1 MPTHFRWS
9 RRSHTAEGR
18 RLFTDQTGKA
28 TTVIV
33 EILPI
38 QTKQAG
44 NRTASSNSAETVPTY
59 LNLSVSRP
67 TTPVD
72 TASDRPTWSRTALA
86 SLGETAPVQSF
97 ENSAELALNQ
107 INLIDSRTMSF
118 LPVVTESVY
127 STFLGSP
134 LTINFSNSKSTA
146 MSERKSGEKRQLTE
160 EDEGES
166 LVVTHTQNTFL
177 LHFWA
182 TSNPI
187 ALHLNLLSPGMEV
200 DQERKR
206 AREGTSEEEASE
218 TLLGEEG
225 KLAAKL
231 SRQERADDTTQ
242 EPNALR
248 KISRQRKQ
256 RALSRVLFVL
266 KFNGNILP
274 ALFRTPAQTISYCSS
289 LGSLVAQAA
298 MGAEEEE
305 RLLNEE
311 GEGTSRRKRTRRTP
325 FDQLTPEQQA
335 RRRETVRLKNL
346 RKKERRRLNKL
357 PTTDSPG
364 TSADVPAPATKPSS
378 SAGQT
383 KPDPAPLPTERP
395 TTSASGKKS
404 KSGKGKERK
413 PVDLPCSS
421 PSKILVT
428 KKDGGACSKA
438 DFANIQQSFIKT
450 RLAMG
455 KEAGGSAQPVRIRDS
470 RLVNGRVEVTV
481 WDKPS
486 EQFVMRAVGGL
497 EVFSTG
503 AGVGTA
509 TFFFNLPG
517 YWHYEEPD
525 DLIQILQADNPTLP
539 SGALTFV
546 SWTARGP
553 AGRRVYVSVN
563 REGIAVLRDLNF
575 TLNTLFGTLKLSPAA
590 D

>member
-1 MPTHFRWS
+1 
-9 RRSHTAEGR
+9 
-18 RLFTDQTGKA
+18 
-28 TTVIV
+28 
-33 EILPI
+33 
-38 QTKQAG
+38 
-44 NRTASSNSAETVPTY
+44 
-59 LNLSVSRP
+59 
-67 TTPVD
+67 
-72 TASDRPTWSRTALA
+72 
-86 SLGETAPVQSF
+86 
-97 ENSAELALNQ
+97 
-107 INLIDSRTMSF
+107 MSF

-160 EDEGES
+160 EDEG
-166 LVVTHTQNTFL
+166 
-177 LHFWA
+177 
-182 TSNPI
+182 
-187 ALHLNLLSPGMEV
+187 MEV

-218 TLLGEEG
+218 SLLGEE
-225 KLAAKL
+225 
-231 SRQERADDTTQ
+231 
-242 EPNALR
+242 
-248 KISRQRKQ
+248 
-256 RALSRVLFVL
+256 
-266 KFNGNILP
+266 
-274 ALFRTPAQTISYCSS
+274 
-289 LGSLVAQAA
+289 GSLVAQAA

-335 RRRETVRLKNL
+335 RRRESVRLKNL

-509 TFFFNLPG
+509 TFFFNLPS

-553 AGRRVYVSVN
+553 AGRKVYVSVN

>member
-1 MPTHFRWS
+1 
-9 RRSHTAEGR
+9 
-18 RLFTDQTGKA
+18 
-28 TTVIV
+28 
-33 EILPI
+33 
-38 QTKQAG
+38 
-44 NRTASSNSAETVPTY
+44 
-59 LNLSVSRP
+59 
-67 TTPVD
+67 
-72 TASDRPTWSRTALA
+72 
-86 SLGETAPVQSF
+86 
-97 ENSAELALNQ
+97 
-107 INLIDSRTMSF
+107 
-118 LPVVTESVY
+118 
-127 STFLGSP
+127 
-134 LTINFSNSKSTA
+134 

-160 EDEGES
+160 EDE
-166 LVVTHTQNTFL
+166 
-177 LHFWA
+177 
-182 TSNPI
+182 
-187 ALHLNLLSPGMEV
+187 GMEV

-218 TLLGEEG
+218 SLLGEE
-225 KLAAKL
+225 
-231 SRQERADDTTQ
+231 
-242 EPNALR
+242 
-248 KISRQRKQ
+248 
-256 RALSRVLFVL
+256 
-266 KFNGNILP
+266 
-274 ALFRTPAQTISYCSS
+274 
-289 LGSLVAQAA
+289 GSLVAQAA

-311 GEGTSRRKRTRRTP
+311 GEGTSTEQEEENQKDPLRSTHTRATGS
-325 FDQLTPEQQA
+325 
-335 RRRETVRLKNL
+335 
-346 RKKERRRLNKL
+346 KEGN
-357 PTTDSPG
+357 G

-383 KPDPAPLPTERP
+383 KPDQAPLPTERP

-509 TFFFNLPG
+509 TFFFNLPS
-517 YWHYEEPD
+517 YWHY
-525 DLIQILQADNPTLP
+525 
-539 SGALTFV
+539 
-546 SWTARGP
+546 
-553 AGRRVYVSVN
+553 
-563 REGIAVLRDLNF
+563 
-575 TLNTLFGTLKLSPAA
+575 
-590 D
+590 

>member
-1 MPTHFRWS
+1 MPASQSYPSTSGMPTHLRWS

-28 TTVIV
+28 TTIIV

-146 MSERKSGEKRQLTE
+146 MSEKKSGEKRQLTE

-256 RALSRVLFVL
+256 RALPRVLFVL

-274 ALFRTPAQTISYCSS
+274 ALIRTPAQTISYCSS

-305 RLLNEE
+305 QLLNEE
-311 GEGTSRRKRTRRTP
+311 GEGTSRRRRTRRTP

-346 RKKERRRLNKL
+346 RKKERRRQNKL
-357 PTTDSPG
+357 STTDSPG

-378 SAGQT
+378 SASQT
-383 KPDPAPLPTERP
+383 KPDPAPSQPNGQRLLPLGRSRNP
-395 TTSASGKKS
+395 
-404 KSGKGKERK
+404 
-413 PVDLPCSS
+413 
-421 PSKILVT
+421 
-428 KKDGGACSKA
+428 
-438 DFANIQQSFIKT
+438 QSFIKT

-470 RLVNGRVEVTV
+470 RLVSGRVEVTV

-509 TFFFNLPG
+509 TFFFNLPS

-525 DLIQILQADNPTLP
+525 DLIQILQADNPMLP